1 MSTKYAVLC
10 GTQTVTDPEVAYVS
24 WARANQLF
32 RLAEQTGYDVHVEQ
46 VPQELAEARLRA
58 AMGVHHED

>member
-1 MSTKYAVLC
+1 MNTKYAVLC
-10 GTQTVTDPEVAYVS
+10 GAQTVADPEVAYVS

-32 RLAEQTGYDVHVEQ
+32 RLAEMAGRDPYIER

-58 AMGVHHED
+58 AMEVKP